1 MEYLLLVL
9 LLGLLATAAQR
20 AFRSAFQRYSAV
32 PALSGLSGAEAAAT
46 ILRRNGVEGVRIEV
60 AQGRLADHYDPRH
73 RVLRLSAQVHQGRSV
88 AALGVAAHEAGHA
101 LQHARR
107 YAPLALRSVAV
118 PTAGLGSQ
126 LGFPLLILGVVFHS
140 LGLALA
146 GLILFAAVVV
156 FQLITLPVELD
167 ASRRAELALA
177 DCGIVRGPEEAAG
190 VHRVLRAAAMTYVV
204 AALTGVAMLI
214 YWAAVVFGGQR
225 R

>member
-9 LLGLLATAAQR
+9 LLGLLATAAQS
-20 AFRSAFQRYSAV
+20 AFRAAFRRYSAV
-32 PALSGLSGAEAAAT
+32 PALSGLSGAEAAAA
-46 ILRRNGVEGVRIEV
+46 ILRRNGVDGVKIEV
-60 AQGRLADHYDPRH
+60 ARGMLSDHYDPRH
-73 RVLRLSAQVHQGRSV
+73 RVLRLSSQVFQGRSV

-107 YAPLALRSVAV
+107 YAPLALRSLAV

-126 LGFPLLILGVVFHS
+126 LGFPLILLGVVFHS

-167 ASRRAELALA
+167 ASRRAELALVEG
-177 DCGIVRGPEEAAG
+177 GILRSPEEKAG
-190 VHRVLRAAAMTYVV
+190 VRRVLRAAAMTYVV
-204 AALTGVAMLI
+204 AALTGIAMLL